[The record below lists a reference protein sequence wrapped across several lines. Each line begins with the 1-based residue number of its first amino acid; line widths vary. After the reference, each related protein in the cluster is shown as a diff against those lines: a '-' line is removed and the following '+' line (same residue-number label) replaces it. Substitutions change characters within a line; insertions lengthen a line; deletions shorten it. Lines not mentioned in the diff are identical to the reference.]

1 MVLSDSLGEVFT
13 QVCITQEPTLWS
25 KVFLLI
31 DCPGLYGYSSLC
43 VESCHSSQVRMSTV
57 NGSSLIEPQG
67 EIPTHTH
74 HTHHT
79 QDTQGWLQDCGYAHS
94 HFVFGPVKFQSK
106 HFINRFNS
114 QWHQLTAEIFLCCN
128 SSHVLY
134 IQQKQL

>member
-13 QVCITQEPTLWS
+13 QVCITQEPSLWS

-31 DCPGLYGYSSLC
+31 DSPGLYGYSSLC
-43 VESCHSSQVRMSTV
+43 VESCHRSQVRMSTV

-74 HTHHT
+74 HTSHT
-79 QDTQGWLQDCGYAHS
+79 THTGLIAGLWICPFTCCFWAS
-94 HFVFGPVKFQSK
+94 EFQSK

-114 QWHQLTAEIFLCCN
+114 EWHQLTAEIFLCCN
-128 SSHVLY
+128 SSHVLC